1 MAGKACSGPS
11 LRSALRPFYGRK
23 RRPTLDCY
31 CALDRSN
38 RRPGNTRGAARDFGA
53 SRQNQGFA
61 PSAQTLRRPLAASAP
76 PPGIPRPPI
85 RAKSFP
91 KTKCNLKFLSVQP
104 AHLATQQYNP
114 LRIPPALPLFRN
126 PTALLHS
133 QLH

>member
-23 RRPTLDCY
+23 RRPSLDCY

-38 RRPGNTRGAARDFGA
+38 RDR
-53 SRQNQGFA
+53 
-61 PSAQTLRRPLAASAP
+61 
-76 PPGIPRPPI
+76 GIPGGGAGFWRNAPKSRVCAFSANPQAAFGRLRAAPWYSPVSI

-133 QLH
+133 